1 MGLGSHRSPCSVSA
15 FETTGD
21 SPGAGAR
28 ILRLFEQAVL
38 LRDAGL
44 RRDWGDM
51 TGCKTLM
58 LVALA
63 SLVARGGDGGDD
75 SSTDSVAPAATVAA
89 TTTGAPETVAPT
101 TTVPEVPASAN
112 PIDQGVGARLGA
124 DEFEAVTTPI
134 EVVTGDRF
142 RTDGSGFA
150 EVVYPDGSLT
160 RLDVDTEFE
169 IVSITDD
176 DGAATTRT
184 SLDTGRVWN
193 RVQTLGG
200 EDEFLLET
208 SVAMATV
215 RGTAFVVECPYV
227 DPCTFT
233 ALEPNELITQ
243 KDLASISGAVRPT
256 VNRAVNDL
264 PGGQGVALPRNLP
277 PIVDAVRFAELA
289 GQG

>member
-21 SPGAGAR
+21 STGAGAR
-28 ILRLFEQAVL
+28 ILRLFEQAVM

-44 RRDWGDM
+44 RPDWGDM

-58 LVALA
+58 LVALT

-89 TTTGAPETVAPT
+89 TTTGAPET
-101 TTVPEVPASAN
+101 
-112 PIDQGVGARLGA
+112 
-124 DEFEAVTTPI
+124 
-134 EVVTGDRF
+134 
-142 RTDGSGFA
+142 
-150 EVVYPDGSLT
+150 
-160 RLDVDTEFE
+160 
-169 IVSITDD
+169 
-176 DGAATTRT
+176 
-184 SLDTGRVWN
+184 GRVWN

-215 RGTAFVVECPYV
+215 RGAAFVVECLDV
-227 DPCTFT
+227 DPSTFT
-233 ALEPNELITQ
+233 ALESNDVLITQ